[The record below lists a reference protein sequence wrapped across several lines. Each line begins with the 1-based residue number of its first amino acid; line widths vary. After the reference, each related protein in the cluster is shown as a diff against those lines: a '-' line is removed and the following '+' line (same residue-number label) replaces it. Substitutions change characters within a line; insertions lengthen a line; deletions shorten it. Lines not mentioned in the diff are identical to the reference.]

1 VQDLIDVYGENG
13 IEDVNLIVG
22 NLAEDE
28 IKGLAISE
36 TFFTVFL
43 LMAFRRLQ
51 TSPFLNEKLP
61 NDIIY

>member
-28 IKGLAISE
+28 IKGFAISE

-61 NDIIY
+61 NDIY